1 MSWADRA
8 VDRSPLVQRSRS
20 RSMQQMKVIVD
31 AARRLI
37 TSRGSSFT
45 TQDLVKEAGVAM
57 QTFYRHFP
65 GKDQLLLAVIEDVIS
80 EQTTHY
86 RERAA
91 HEPDPLARLRLHI
104 QAALSSIDRDR
115 EAAGAG
121 SGDGAG
127 AGEGGGSDGGGGGG
141 GNGVRLGVGGGAR
154 FITAE
159 HWRLHQLYPDEIEHA
174 TRPFASLV
182 AGELEAARDAGLI
195 APIDTAEAA
204 EFVNLLVR
212 AVFHHYAFASH
223 KNESAAEVGDRVWA
237 FCLRGLGASAD
248 AAAGSA
254 GAGSVAGAAAGGT
267 ATG

>member
-1 MSWADRA
+1 
-8 VDRSPLVQRSRS
+8 
-20 RSMQQMKVIVD
+20 MQQMKVIVD

-104 QAALSSIDRDR
+104 QAALSAIDRDR
-115 EAAGAG
+115 EAAG
-121 SGDGAG
+121 DGAG
-127 AGEGGGSDGGGGGG
+127 TGEGVGASGGGGGG

-159 HWRLHQLYPDEIEHA
+159 HWRLHQLYPDEVEHA

-248 AAAGSA
+248 AVTGSA
-254 GAGSVAGAAAGGT
+254 GAGARAAAAGGT
-267 ATG
+267 ATS

>member
-1 MSWADRA
+1 
-8 VDRSPLVQRSRS
+8 
-20 RSMQQMKVIVD
+20 MQQMKVIVD

-104 QAALSSIDRDR
+104 QAALSAIDRDR
-115 EAAGAG
+115 EAAGDG
-121 SGDGAG
+121 SGDGA
-127 AGEGGGSDGGGGGG
+127 AAGGGG
-141 GNGVRLGVGGGAR
+141 GNGVKLGVGGGAR

-159 HWRLHQLYPDEIEHA
+159 HWRLHQLYPDEVEHA

-223 KNESAAEVGDRVWA
+223 RNESAAEVGDRVWA
-237 FCLRGLGASAD
+237 FCLRGLGAGAE
-248 AAAGSA
+248 AAAGNAAAGNAAAGNAGTGSA
-254 GAGSVAGAAAGGT
+254 AAGSVAGAAAGGT